1 VERVLSIYQ
10 ECGVD
15 AWAMELKD
23 RYVQQ
28 AEQHLEDIA
37 VLTVRKAPLRQLA
50 GVLVQRE
57 K

>member
-1 VERVLSIYQ
+1 MLDIFR

-15 AWAMELKD
+15 AWARELKD
-23 RYVQQ
+23 RYVIQ

-37 VLTVRKAPLRQLA
+37 VISARKQPLRQLA
-50 GVLVQRE
+50 AVLVQRE